1 MSALSFPNYLIAV
14 FSLGQALIISLF
26 TQYLAFINASIPL
39 AWVTIVDIVVFGN
52 VALGFILLR
61 KLLVLEEQG
70 NLIRQQ
76 ARHIQDL
83 EEMIRNIRAQRHDFI
98 SHLQAVYG
106 MLQMGKLESAREYL
120 AEVTGD
126 IRILTQTLK
135 LKSPEVAA
143 LVQQKAA
150 LAAGRNISF
159 GLVIES
165 DLAKLAVRPHNLNRI
180 LGNLLDNAMDAV
192 MFLATKDRY
201 VRLEIRE
208 DEQSYI
214 LSVGNSGPG
223 IREDLMEKIFEP
235 GFSTK
240 GENRG
245 LGLAIVREI
254 VQQHG
259 GKIKVSSPPTIFTVT
274 LPKAGAEQ

>member
-1 MSALSFPNYLIAV
+1 MVFSSPNYLISIL
-14 FSLGQALIISLF
+14 SLGQVLIIAIF
-26 TQYLAFINASIPL
+26 TQYLAVAGIPIPL
-39 AWVTIVDIVVFGN
+39 GWMFIVDMVVVGN
-52 VALGFILLR
+52 TALSLVLMR
-61 KLLVLEEQG
+61 KLMVQEEQA

-76 ARHIQDL
+76 AKHIQDL

-150 LAAGRNISF
+150 LAASRNISF
-159 GLVIES
+159 GLVIET
-165 DLAKLAVRPHNLNRI
+165 DLSKVTVRPHNLNRI

-192 MFLATKDRY
+192 AFLATRDRY
-201 VRLEIRE
+201 IRLEINE
-208 DEQSYI
+208 DEENYI
-214 LSVGNSGPG
+214 ISVGNSGPG

-245 LGLAIVREI
+245 LGLAIVRGI
-254 VQQHG
+254 VEQHG
-259 GKIKVSSPPTIFTVT
+259 GQVRLTSPPTIFTVT
-274 LPKAGAEQ
+274 LPKAGGE

>member
-1 MSALSFPNYLIAV
+1 MSTLSFPNYLMAV
-14 FSLGQALIISLF
+14 FSLGQALLICLF
-26 TQYLAFINASIPL
+26 TQYLVYFNTSIPL
-39 AWVTIVDIVVFGN
+39 GWIVIVDMVIFGN
-52 VALGFILLR
+52 TVLGFILLR
-61 KLLVLEEQG
+61 KSLVLEEQD

-76 ARHIQDL
+76 ARHIQNL

-208 DEQSYI
+208 NEQCYI

-274 LPKAGAEQ
+274 LPKAGGE

>member
-1 MSALSFPNYLIAV
+1 MSFPLPNHLLPI
-14 FSLGQALIISLF
+14 FSLGQVLIIAIF
-26 TQYLAFINASIPL
+26 TQYLAVAGIPIPL
-39 AWVTIVDIVVFGN
+39 GWMFIVDMVVVGN
-52 VALGFILLR
+52 TALSLILIR
-61 KLLVLEEQG
+61 KLTVQEEQA

-76 ARHIQDL
+76 AKHIQDL

-106 MLQMGKLESAREYL
+106 MLQMGKPESAREYL

-150 LAAGRNISF
+150 LAASRNISF
-159 GLVIES
+159 GLVIET
-165 DLAKLAVRPHNLNRI
+165 DLSKLSMRPHNLNRI

-192 MFLATKDRY
+192 AFLATRDRY
-201 VRLEIRE
+201 IRLEINE
-208 DEQSYI
+208 DEENYFI
-214 LSVGNSGPG
+214 SVGNSGPG

-274 LPKAGAEQ
+274 LPKAGAEEQ

>member
-1 MSALSFPNYLIAV
+1 MSTLSFPNYLIVV

-76 ARHIQDL
+76 AKHIQDL

-126 IRILTQTLK
+126 IRILSQTLR
-135 LKSPEVAA
+135 LKQPEVAA

-150 LAAGRNISF
+150 LAASRNISF
-159 GLVIES
+159 GLVIET
-165 DLAKLAVRPHNLNRI
+165 DLGKLTMRPHNLNRI
-180 LGNLLDNAMDAV
+180 LGNLLDNAMEAV

-214 LSVGNSGPG
+214 LAVGNSGPEIKED
-223 IREDLMEKIFEP
+223 IRGKIFEP

-254 VQQHG
+254 VEQHG
-259 GKIKVSSPPTIFTVT
+259 GQVRLTSPPTIFTVT
-274 LPKAGAEQ
+274 LPKAGGE